1 METYHPLILGLYR
14 AAQDFPPVEFRE
26 HALVQLKQIVGF
38 DSAAVMNVD
47 ALPGAKMAV
56 RSMHL
61 SDQPADQ
68 LLTWDGLETPDYVL
82 IEALQRRGTVIARN
96 SRDVFG
102 EHADFI
108 KYCEHFDIANT
119 LILIPPETTPNNYD
133 LISLWRAHPEQRYS
147 RADGLACS
155 LLLPHF
161 FQAGEINRRLFA
173 AQESDTRA
181 RVSVLANLAGCLHF
195 APDHAIALLQNE
207 WREWT
212 PPALPYELMQRL
224 AASPSRS
231 YSGRHISIKAEVLG
245 PTLHLQITP
254 QPNAARLTGAEWNV
268 ARLAA
273 HGMSYKEIARE
284 LGNSPATVR
293 NQLHSVYAK
302 LGVENKTQL
311 STALHTIAAS

>member
-1 METYHPLILGLYR
+1 METYNRQILALYR
-14 AAQDFPPVEFRE
+14 AAQDLPPVEFRE
-26 HALVQLKQIVGF
+26 HALTQLKQVVAF

-47 ALPGAKMAV
+47 ALPAAKMAV

-61 SDQPADQ
+61 SHQPADQ
-68 LLTWDGLETPDYVL
+68 LLTWDGLETPDHVL
-82 IEALQRRGTVIARN
+82 IEALQRRGTTIARN
-96 SRDVFG
+96 SHDVFG
-102 EHADFI
+102 EHADFMR
-108 KYCEHFDIANT
+108 YCEYFDIANT

-133 LISLWRAHPEQRYS
+133 LVSLWRAKPAQRYS

-173 AQESDTRA
+173 AQESDASA
-181 RVSVLANLAGCLHF
+181 RVSVLANLSGCLHF
-195 APDHAIALLQNE
+195 APEHAIALLQSE

-212 PPALPYELMQRL
+212 PPYLPGDLMQRL
-224 AASPSRS
+224 AASASRS
-231 YSGRHISIKAEVLG
+231 YSGRHISVKAEVLG

-254 QPNAARLTGAEWNV
+254 QPHAARLTGAEWNV

-273 HGMSYKEIARE
+273 HGMTYKEIARE

-302 LGVENKTQL
+302 LGVDNKTQL
-311 STALHTIAAS
+311 STTLHAIAAP